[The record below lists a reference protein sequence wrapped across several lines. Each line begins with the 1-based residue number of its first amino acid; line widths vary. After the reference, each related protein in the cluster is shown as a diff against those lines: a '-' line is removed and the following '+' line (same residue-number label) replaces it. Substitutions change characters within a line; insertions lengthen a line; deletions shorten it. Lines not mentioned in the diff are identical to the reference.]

1 MLRYLISAA
10 LIGVALCSATGSAS
24 ADTLRVPQDFPT
36 IQSAIDAAPQG
47 ATVVVAAGSYREN
60 LLILKPIT
68 LRSVRGARDTVI
80 DGGSIGPVVVVRGT
94 GAERVVIS
102 GFTITKGLNNGAFSG
117 DGAGN
122 AGGIHMESVVGVVM
136 DSVIRDNVGCLGS
149 GISTLS
155 AAVTIQRNQIRN
167 NPKDPSCDGADG
179 GGIFLRGDGVRPS
192 TVVSNVVVGHRI
204 GGRGA
209 GVAVQGMTEVT
220 IRDNIINGNDAS
232 SPGGGAGGGILVT
245 EGTSA
250 TISGNV
256 LIGNSAQSGGA
267 MALFP
272 TDSADRVTAHGN
284 VMAGNRATEVGSA
297 IFIVTVADEQLRLTG
312 NLVDGSTEI
321 ALIYCGGTPF
331 TVPASNIL
339 HNRQG
344 PELGGNCVSP

>member
-10 LIGVALCSATGSAS
+10 LIGAALCSATGSAS
-24 ADTLRVPQDFPT
+24 ADILRVPQDYPT

-47 ATVVVAAGSYREN
+47 ATVVVAAGTYREN

-80 DGGSIGPVVVVRGT
+80 DGRRVGPVVVVRGT
-94 GAERVVIS
+94 GAERVVIA
-102 GFTITKGLNNGAFSG
+102 GFTITNGLNNGSVSSDA
-117 DGAGN
+117 AGN
-122 AGGIHMESVVGVVM
+122 AAGIHMESVVGVVM

-149 GISTLS
+149 GISTVS
-155 AAVTIQRNQIRN
+155 AAVTIERNLIRN
-167 NPKDPSCDGADG
+167 NPQDPSCDGADG
-179 GGIFLRGDGVRPS
+179 GGIFLRVDGVRPS
-192 TVVSNVVVGHRI
+192 KVANNVVVGHRT

-209 GVAVQGMTEVT
+209 GVAVQEMAGLT
-220 IRDNIINGNDAS
+220 ILDNVINGNDAS
-232 SPGGGAGGGILVT
+232 SPGGGAGGGIFINVAS
-245 EGTSA
+245 G

-272 TDSADRVTAHGN
+272 IDNANRLIVHGN
-284 VMAGNRATEVGSA
+284 VMASNRATSAGSA
-297 IFIVTVADEQLRLTG
+297 IYLVTFSDEALRLTG
-312 NLVDGSTEI
+312 NLADGNTET
-321 ALIYCGGTPF
+321 ALIYCDGTTF

-339 HNRQG
+339 HNGQG